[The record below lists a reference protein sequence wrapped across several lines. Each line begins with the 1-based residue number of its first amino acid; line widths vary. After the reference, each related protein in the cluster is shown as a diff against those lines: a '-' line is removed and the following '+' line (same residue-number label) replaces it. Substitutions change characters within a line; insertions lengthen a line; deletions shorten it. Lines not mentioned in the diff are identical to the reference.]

1 LIAAVVFA
9 AHVETSAGIMLP
21 NEYIAQLAS
30 AAHAVGERGLHRI
43 HLRQPLFIDVAIA
56 IVCITNKSNQNQRD
70 FSSPLAHHSAYSL
83 IKFNPSKSFS
93 NNSSSD
99 AIFVLDCIASGCM
112 WVDMQETNVDI
123 LISAPQKGTAFW

>member
-1 LIAAVVFA
+1 VY
-9 AHVETSAGIMLP
+9 HE
-21 NEYIAQLAS
+21 Q
-30 AAHAVGERGLHRI
+30 
-43 HLRQPLFIDVAIA
+43 
-56 IVCITNKSNQNQRD
+56 SNQNQRD
-70 FSSPLAHHSAYSL
+70 FSSPLAHYSAYSL